1 MAPIAGTIVKLWP
14 HAYAI
19 QSPEGVGVLVHLGI
33 DTVQLDGA
41 GFDLLAAQGDTVE
54 LGQPILRYDVAAV
67 EAAGRNPVVP
77 VIVLERKAH
86 DVTLRGLEAGDQVRD
101 LELLL
106 TASATK
112 TKVGG

>member
-1 MAPIAGTIVKLWP
+1 
-14 HAYAI
+14 
-19 QSPEGVGVLVHLGI
+19 
-33 DTVQLDGA
+33 
-41 GFDLLAAQGDTVE
+41 
-54 LGQPILRYDVAAV
+54 
-67 EAAGRNPVVP
+67 VP